1 MKSHGAMLKRMCYP
15 GLALFCG
22 IFCLRGWVPLP
33 LLLQI
38 HSVHSPRTSHYIRSW
53 ELDQALLWQKW
64 LLLVFGRGGGLLQ
77 QGQLQLAK
85 HAFGC
90 SQVELSY
97 LQAGPDSVWADDL
110 RCKPHPYAT
119 TLERA
124 TRKRSTGSTAFLEQ
138 NCQAYRFKKG
148 KPQSLLDAYFS
159 KPVWS
164 IEIVK

>member
-1 MKSHGAMLKRMCYP
+1 MLKRMCYP

-77 QGQLQLAK
+77 QRQLQLAK

-97 LQAGPDSVWADDL
+97 LQAGGLIQYEPTTYVTSHAPMQLHSSALHASDQLDQLLFWSKTARLTDL
-110 RCKPHPYAT
+110 RKASH
-119 TLERA
+119 
-124 TRKRSTGSTAFLEQ
+124 
-138 NCQAYRFKKG
+138 
-148 KPQSLLDAYFS
+148 SLF
-159 KPVWS
+159 
-164 IEIVK
+164 